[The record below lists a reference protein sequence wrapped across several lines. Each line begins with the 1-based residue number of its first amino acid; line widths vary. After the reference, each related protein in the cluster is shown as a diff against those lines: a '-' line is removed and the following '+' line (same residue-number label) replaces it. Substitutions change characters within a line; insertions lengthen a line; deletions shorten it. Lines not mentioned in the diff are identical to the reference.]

1 MKGNKRGD
9 LYVRIH
15 IKIPDRLSKEQEEL
29 IERLAATGL

>member
-15 IKIPDRLSKEQEEL
+15 IKIPDRLSKEQKKL
-29 IERLAATGL
+29 VERLAAAGL